1 MENKTKQNV
10 EITDTKDDGL
20 ETRKIRSRLSRYSLL
35 FKWNKESKEPITS
48 FCPFCWKYYSN
59 CNTCVVSPTV
69 CADSSYM
76 GFIWDLREKY
86 DDKTKVD
93 NLEKEDLNKMI
104 SLLNESIIED
114 DDNDEYE
121 LVMNIDNGHYTEV
134 QR

>member
-1 MENKTKQNV
+1 
-10 EITDTKDDGL
+10 
-20 ETRKIRSRLSRYSLL
+20 
-35 FKWNKESKEPITS
+35 
-48 FCPFCWKYYSN
+48 
-59 CNTCVVSPTV
+59 
-69 CADSSYM
+69 M
-76 GFIWDLREKY
+76 GFISELREKY